1 MKEKL
6 KLHPTEYC
14 PKDLTNQTK
23 KMMEH
28 KIKWTILKLSLCLQ
42 TVVKVRLALYIRLVI
57 GFVSVW
63 AVCRSFDS
71 RIDP

>member
-28 KIKWTILKLSLCLQ
+28 KIKWTIFK
-42 TVVKVRLALYIRLVI
+42 VVVV
-57 GFVSVW
+57 FTD
-63 AVCRSFDS
+63 RSQS
-71 RIDP
+71 